1 MAVLYTLIVLI
12 IFIIIIF
19 VLGKINFKEKPK
31 KYILQI
37 SSSIY
42 NMVLGYIDTYVLLL
56 IYGFFANMPKGSSY
70 EVPSSEA
77 GFNFCL
83 GLITTAIYLLILVPI
98 NIYARTKG
106 KINPKVYITTNTIA
120 TMLGIM
126 IFWMLI
132 GKNKKLF

>member
-1 MAVLYTLIVLI
+1 MAVLYTLIALI
-12 IFIIIIF
+12 TFIIIILI
-19 VLGKINFKEKPK
+19 LGKIDFNEKSK

-37 SSSIY
+37 VSGIY
-42 NMVLGYIDTYVLLL
+42 NMFLGYIDTYVIL
-56 IYGFFANMPKGSSY
+56 IIYAFLGNMPKGSSY

-98 NIYARTKG
+98 NIYARKKG
-106 KINPKVYITTNTIA
+106 KINPKVYITTSAIA
-120 TMLGIM
+120 TILGIM